1 MTSLFLS
8 MCWYLYSAVQY
19 STVQHVLVPGAVQE
33 VPREAD
39 PLVLAG
45 PPLLDGLLDLVVE
58 GEGEGVRVEH
68 LVLVG
73 GHEPHEGVPHDH
85 EGRHLVQQRRHG
97 GQVVPRRRLVD
108 VPGMAVSRILG

>member
-1 MTSLFLS
+1 M
-8 MCWYLYSAVQY
+8 
-19 STVQHVLVPGAVQE
+19 LVPGAVQE

-73 GHEPHEGVPHDH
+73 GHEPHEGMPHQH

-97 GQVVPRRRLVD
+97 GQVVPGRRLVD
-108 VPGMAVSRILG
+108 VPAQGWVLYCTVLHCTVLYCTALTW